1 MKAFLLRALC
11 VFFACAAMDTFAAN
25 PVILTFDDLPGP
37 GTFGSAVP
45 SGYGGFQWYNFN
57 YLDGMDFTA
66 SGYQNG
72 VLSANNV
79 AFNGSGNPA
88 ELSSSGPFD
97 LNSAWLTAAWND
109 GLQLEVQGFAGGTL
123 LYDQTYTLNAAA
135 PTLLAFNYLG
145 VDEVSFSSSGGIN
158 HGYDGSGTQ
167 FVMDNLTVS
176 VPEPSTI
183 GLVIF
188 SAAGVGLVGS
198 RKGFRT
204 RSGHLVPP

>member
-1 MKAFLLRALC
+1 
-11 VFFACAAMDTFAAN
+11 
-25 PVILTFDDLPGP
+25 
-37 GTFGSAVP
+37 
-45 SGYGGFQWYNFN
+45 
-57 YLDGMDFTA
+57 MDFTA